1 MRGYVFRL
9 MHWLHRM
16 LLMQAPYHK
25 HGTLHYRLGSIHHS
39 ARNFFGFRSTI
50 KVRMRQAVSGKGGH
64 SKPKILEVKNR
75 NPFALR
81 FACTAV
87 PVKMLFLMLLLAVF
101 CVTSASAMQLRTTA
115 ALGFNSLSTTPDP
128 CPSPP
133 PFRTGQVLAWTVTNE
148 LGKLYT
154 AAGAQQA
161 PAPPA
166 ATSASIL
173 DAYTP
178 DGEKEVA
185 DLNSRWETDAEHCW
199 IYGNHPDMTPAQKE
213 QLKQTLI
220 EEKGAFAYSLD
231 DLVGYCGDL
240 GPAELHMKNE
250 KPVWSSDRNFSP
262 LEKQIG
268 REKVS
273 EMLQA
278 GIAEEADT
286 LNAHYASAVTMP
298 AKRAPDGSWS
308 DRRFCVDLRGINLNS
323 VVDKYKMPLPD
334 DLFKRMQGA
343 TWRSKIDYRSGFFN
357 IPLSEESKQQCVF
370 WWEGKLY
377 RFTRLLAT

>member
-1 MRGYVFRL
+1 VHSNSSTNVAEQQASKLYSCKQQQQQQQCMPPIYATCNWAVSSVLWLLSLLPFLLLSCIGSTMRGYVFRL

-50 KVRMRQAVSGKGGH
+50 KVRMRQAASGKGEH

-87 PVKMLFLMLLLAVF
+87 PVKLLFLMLLLAVF

-133 PFRTGQVLAWTVTNE
+133 PFRTGQVLAWTVTSE

-161 PAPPA
+161 PAPP
-166 ATSASIL
+166 
-173 DAYTP
+173 
-178 DGEKEVA
+178 
-185 DLNSRWETDAEHCW
+185 
-199 IYGNHPDMTPAQKE
+199 
-213 QLKQTLI
+213 
-220 EEKGAFAYSLD
+220 
-231 DLVGYCGDL
+231 
-240 GPAELHMKNE
+240 
-250 KPVWSSDRNFSP
+250 SSH
-262 LEKQIG
+262 Q
-268 REKVS
+268 
-273 EMLQA
+273 
-278 GIAEEADT
+278 
-286 LNAHYASAVTMP
+286 
-298 AKRAPDGSWS
+298 
-308 DRRFCVDLRGINLNS
+308 RF
-323 VVDKYKMPLPD
+323 YP
-334 DLFKRMQGA
+334 
-343 TWRSKIDYRSGFFN
+343 
-357 IPLSEESKQQCVF
+357 
-370 WWEGKLY
+370 
-377 RFTRLLAT
+377 